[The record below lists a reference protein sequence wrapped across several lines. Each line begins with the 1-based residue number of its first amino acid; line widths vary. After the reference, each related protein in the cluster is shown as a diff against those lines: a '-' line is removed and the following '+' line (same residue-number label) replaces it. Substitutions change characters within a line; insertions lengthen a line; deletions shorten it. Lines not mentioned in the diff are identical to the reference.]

1 MNIHFTLVFV
11 YIKFLV
17 KVIHQFHID
26 EYQDDKDVNGSLLC
40 EPTRMEQSP
49 NPDSRVSLY
58 GEKDALGVP
67 KARLNWDLTDLDKR
81 SMRKIYEIIGEQ
93 VGMAD
98 VGRIK
103 LYDFLRDENDMSWPA
118 TTGGG
123 WHHMGT
129 TKMHNDPKRG
139 VVDENCKVHGISN
152 LFVAGSSCFST
163 AAAPNPT
170 HSLVAL
176 SLRLSDHV
184 KTII

>member
-1 MNIHFTLVFV
+1 
-11 YIKFLV
+11 
-17 KVIHQFHID
+17 
-26 EYQDDKDVNGSLLC
+26 
-40 EPTRMEQSP
+40 MEQSP

-58 GEKDALGVP
+58 GEKDELGVP

-118 TTGGG
+118 STGGG

-152 LFVAGSSCFST
+152 LFVAGSSCFTT

-170 HSLVAL
+170 LSLVAL